1 MRYNGGMKTYMTA
14 LALFLLPLVTFAQFG
29 VIDTFF
35 KNVMTFINNILI
47 PLIFAAA
54 LLMFIYGMYRYFI
67 LGGSNDGD
75 REVGQQLMIWAVVG
89 FVLMVSIWGI
99 VNLVAGGLQTGL
111 GTNNSAPTSI
121 PKGPTIKP

>member
-1 MRYNGGMKTYMTA
+1 MKTFAFVAAA
-14 LALFLLPLVTFAQFG
+14 LVLPLVSFAQFG
-29 VIDTFF
+29 VIDNFLR
-35 KNVMTFINNILI
+35 NIMSFINNLLI

-67 LGGSNDGD
+67 QGGDNDGD

-121 PKGPTIKP
+121 PKGPSITP